1 MCTGRGQGDVV
12 REIRAVVSVVALW
25 ILPIGAGAA
34 TLNFQLQRVSTQ
46 PSSSEWHQDA
56 HDAQRTGYV
65 PVNPDT
71 PWTYRWTWNGA
82 GPTAGSTSGHFYHQ
96 ISSYTPWEARPVAG
110 NGLLYVPANQY
121 GIYALTLSSGG
132 VKWNFRPSGTPIFQ
146 SAPAYDPA
154 TDHLYAAAA
163 NGVLYKINCA
173 NGAEAGQ
180 YNAGNPIRKAVALI
194 PGYAFVVTTTGHLHK
209 VRTSDMTTAWAAPY
223 AAGSPAQTM
232 PAWSAGRRVIVFG
245 TQDLFV
251 HCVND
256 SDGSRKWRVKPT
268 SRSPGYPYEFEG
280 GWPVVAEQ
288 HGLVFV
294 RMNQGIGLIFDPGD
308 WPTTMSAIRAKLESA
323 PQWKNLFA
331 LNLDTG
337 QESFTPCVGPQGVED
352 FGPNPNLRVHS
363 FPVIKVLPDGK
374 EVAYQTF
381 RAQIAGQDPR
391 WDSHLG
397 EMVLDSTTVPGYVA
411 GDLRYIDFTSA
422 FIHITDENCPITV
435 AGDTLFFA
443 HWAGTGIHRITDRS
457 NTRGGSQSNKIT
469 TVQLAPI
476 LRASTCNDGNFSPN
490 HYQASGGAQY
500 DHGGSGCSGRWFG
513 APAWYQYYGV
523 LDPPTPRRDAYS
535 EGVLPRYTFVSGR
548 YVITV
553 GNGGDILVLQHS
565 GTVP

>member
-1 MCTGRGQGDVV
+1 MKAV
-12 REIRAVVSVVALW
+12 RAVVSVVAW
-25 ILPIGAGAA
+25 GMLPIGVAAA
-34 TLNFQLQRVSTQ
+34 TLNFQLQRISTQ
-46 PSSSEWHQDA
+46 TISSEWHQDA

-110 NGLLYVPANQY
+110 NGLLYVPANQH
-121 GIYALTLSSGG
+121 GVYALTLSTGG
-132 VKWNFRPSGTPIFQ
+132 VKWNFRPSGTPVFQ

-163 NGVLYKINCA
+163 NGILYKINCA

-209 VRTSDMTTAWAAPY
+209 IRTSDMTAAWASPY
-223 AAGSPAQTM
+223 VAGSPAQTM
-232 PAWSAGRRVIVFG
+232 PAYSASRDAVVFG
-245 TQDLFV
+245 TQDLYV
-251 HCVND
+251 HCVN
-256 SDGSRKWRVKPT
+256 GATGAAKWPKQKYT
-268 SRSPGYPYEFEG
+268 SRTPARVFEFEG

-288 HGLVFV
+288 HGVAFI
-294 RMNQGIGLIFDPGD
+294 RMCIGDVNECLFAAGD
-308 WPTTMSAIRAKLESA
+308 WPTTMSAIRTKLANA
-323 PQWKNLFA
+323 PQFKNLFA
-331 LNLDTG
+331 VNLDNGT
-337 QESFTPCVGPQGVED
+337 EKFTTCVGPQGVED
-352 FGPNPNLRVHS
+352 FGINPSLRAHS
-363 FPVIKVLPDGK
+363 FPVIKTLPGGI

-381 RAQIAGQDPR
+381 RAKWDGQTWDPR

-397 EMVLDSTTVPGYVA
+397 EMVLDDTTVPGYVA
-411 GDLRYIDFTSA
+411 GDLRYIDFTAA
-422 FIHITDENCPITV
+422 FIHITDENCPITM

-457 NTRGGSQSNKIT
+457 GTRGGSQSNKIA

-476 LRASTCNDGNFSPN
+476 LRASTCNDGNFSTN
-490 HYQASGGAQY
+490 HYQSGGAAQY
-500 DHGGSGCSGRWFG
+500 DHGGAGCNGRWFG